1 MVVMYPRVP
10 CRCGVGVEGQS
21 GAIAVAIVDG
31 DRAVGVH
38 IDGWEVVYHPRSA
51 STDAGRAIGVPAST
65 DVDIAIV
72 ALTSGDAGISHELE
86 VACAADLVPAS
97 IDAGIAHERE
107 IALAA
112 DLVADCSPWMSPVK
126 DAFRSVEH
134 RGQKRRGPQPGR

>member
-1 MVVMYPRVP
+1 MTQE
-10 CRCGVGVEGQS
+10 CHAAAGS
-21 GAIAVAIVDG
+21 ASKAN
-31 DRAVGVH
+31 RARSPSPSWTETAPSVCTLMAGRLST
-38 IDGWEVVYHPRSA
+38 HPRSA

-65 DVDIAIV
+65 DADIAIV
-72 ALTSGDAGISHELE
+72 ALTSGDAGSSHELE
-86 VACAADLVPAS
+86 VAFAADLVPAS

-107 IALAA
+107 IAFAA

>member
-1 MVVMYPRVP
+1 M
-10 CRCGVGVEGQS
+10 
-21 GAIAVAIVDG
+21 
-31 DRAVGVH
+31 
-38 IDGWEVVYHPRSA
+38 
-51 STDAGRAIGVPAST
+51 
-65 DVDIAIV
+65 
-72 ALTSGDAGISHELE
+72 LELE
-86 VACAADLVPAS
+86 VAFAADLVPAS